1 MAGFNPKG
9 MELKIRTM
17 IKNANHTNPMKKLF
31 ILFTCILVLLSCI
44 NAKQDTLFNDVDK
57 NFAIATLRQYQ
68 NVNSQLTAERNA
80 FYLLMLEQSSAEEP
94 SEADKSYFIRNIAH
108 IDSVVI
114 HGVAL
119 INKNKGKELLTM
131 LEAEL
136 INFYAHPHNTAENE
150 IALHRLLIDLY
161 FNDTTLSKE
170 EYYGKVIELYE
181 WNKTHFESLENIPA
195 DYINILLNLYFSYLV
210 IEEYD
215 HAIIVG
221 EKMSEYVMETGN
233 KEKHACATT
242 LLGEAY
248 GKAGKPELED
258 SCYNSIEH
266 LPYHTPESPREI
278 FELMNR

>member
-1 MAGFNPKG
+1 MSNLSNNLVKQ
-9 MELKIRTM
+9 
-17 IKNANHTNPMKKLF
+17 LF
-31 ILFTCILVLLSCI
+31 LLFTCISIFLSCTC
-44 NAKQDTLFNDVDK
+44 AKQDTLLSNVDK

-68 NVNSQLTAERNA
+68 NVDSQLIAERNA
-80 FYLLMLEQSSAEEP
+80 FYLLMLEHSCTKEP
-94 SEADKSYFIRNIAH
+94 NEADKSYFIRNITH
-108 IDSVVI
+108 IDSVVNQ
-114 HGVAL
+114 GVAL
-119 INKNKGKELLTM
+119 IHRNKGKELLTM

-136 INFYAHPHNTAENE
+136 FNFYAHPHNTAGNE
-150 IALHRLLIDLY
+150 IALHRLMIDLY

-170 EYYGKVIELYE
+170 KYFGKVIELYE
-181 WNKTHFESLENIPA
+181 WNKIHFESLENIPT

-215 HAIIVG
+215 NAMIVG
-221 EKMSEYVMETGN
+221 EKMSEYVMETGD
-233 KEKHACATT
+233 KEKQACATT

-266 LPYHTPESPREI
+266 LPYHTPKSPREI